1 LNFYG
6 IPYPQGSKNF
16 FPIGVK
22 EVNLYCK
29 YMFSGGKSPMNIHLR
44 HQTDPF
50 AKMKIRLDKSGKI
63 VYHIIEKYNR
73 GGVTPKRR
81 TEYHYG

>member
-1 LNFYG
+1 
-6 IPYPQGSKNF
+6 
-16 FPIGVK
+16 
-22 EVNLYCK
+22 
-29 YMFSGGKSPMNIHLR
+29 MNIHLR